1 MSNKDQDSQET
12 RNLERSDIMR
22 YLENGR
28 PEFKRNHAEITT
40 LSAKDTALYK

>member
-1 MSNKDQDSQET
+1 
-12 RNLERSDIMR
+12 MR

-40 LSAKDTALYK
+40 FLFFILFSAKDTAMY